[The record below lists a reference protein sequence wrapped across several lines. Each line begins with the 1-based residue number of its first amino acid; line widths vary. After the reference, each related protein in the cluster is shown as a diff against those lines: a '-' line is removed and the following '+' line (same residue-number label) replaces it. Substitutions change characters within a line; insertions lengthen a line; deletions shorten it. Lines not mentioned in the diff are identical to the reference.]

1 MAAIAGRASA
11 AISQRAPIAPRP
23 APPPPAASSWR
34 PPSCWA
40 WRILEIEATTRHD
53 VIAFL
58 THVENGTSFT
68 FPIADHASDQSAIMS
83 AAMDEVVSFKGDPTE
98 ILTKANEEV
107 NALFQ

>member
-1 MAAIAGRASA
+1 MCSSDLVVFPAIADAAAIAKAKRADA
-11 AISQRAPIAPRP
+11 GV
-23 APPPPAASSWR
+23 
-34 PPSCWA
+34 
-40 WRILEIEATTRHD
+40 D
-53 VIAFL
+53 VAAFL

-107 NALFQ
+107 NALFE